1 MASLGLTSGG
11 MLHVMSPLGYFEMI
25 GAIRDASVVVTDSG
39 GVQREA
45 YWLGIP
51 CVTMRTE
58 TEWHET
64 VALGANVLVAPARAE
79 SDLAKVVSAR
89 LGAERTWDR
98 TAYGSGDA
106 AAKIADSLEIFGVEE

>member
-1 MASLGLTSGG
+1 
-11 MLHVMSPLGYFEMI
+11 
-25 GAIRDASVVVTDSG
+25 VVTDSG

-64 VALGANVLVAPARAE
+64 VALGANVLVAPANAKA
-79 SDLAKVVSAR
+79 DLAKVVAAR
-89 LGAERTWDR
+89 LNSERNWDR

-106 AAKIADSLEIFGVEE
+106 AVRIAEALERFRN

>member
-1 MASLGLTSGG
+1 
-11 MLHVMSPLGYFEMI
+11 
-25 GAIRDASVVVTDSG
+25 VVTDSG

-51 CVTMRTE
+51 CVTMRSE

-79 SDLAKVVSAR
+79 TDLAAVVAAR
-89 LGAERTWDR
+89 LNAERSWDR
-98 TAYGSGDA
+98 SAYGSGDA
-106 AAKIADSLEIFGVEE
+106 AARIRDSLEVLERGLAG